1 MDNVVKLSAV
11 ERMPMRTLRSAS
23 DAFLAGIANANTA
36 RAYRSTLV
44 ALQKEFGEDSSLD
57 VLEGE
62 QAADRVAAWF
72 ADRWGSSSANTV
84 NARLRALGSAC
95 SWWSKQNWLASDP
108 LRRLASRP
116 VPPDRTRALSRA
128 VVQELLGRE
137 GVALRER
144 VLWRL
149 LYESA
154 ARAGEV
160 LALDVGDLDLA
171 NRRARV
177 RRKGGAVDTIT
188 WQTPTARLLPRLL
201 DGRRSGPLFVTD
213 RRAKGQALGQVPG
226 QDLAPDGRGRLSYRR
241 AEELFVAASGGSTLH
256 QLRHSALT
264 HAAEDGAQVPM
275 LMAYSGHT
283 SVSSVAKYARISAE
297 RLGAWQDGRDPA
309 ARRGVR

>member
-1 MDNVVKLSAV
+1 MGEVLALPGTGS
-11 ERMPMRTLRSAS
+11 ERTLRSA
-23 DAFLAGIANANTA
+23 AEQFLEGVGNPNTK
-36 RAYRSTLV
+36 RAYRTALD
-44 ALQKEFGEDSSLD
+44 ALQAEFGADASLD

-62 QAADRVAAWF
+62 AGADRVADWF
-72 ADRWGSSSANTV
+72 ASRWGSASANTV
-84 NARLRALGSAC
+84 NARMRGLSSAC
-95 SWWSKQNWLASDP
+95 AWWSKQGWLTGDP
-108 LRRLASRP
+108 LRRLTSRP
-116 VPPDRTRALSRA
+116 VPPDRTRALTRA
-128 VVQELLGRE
+128 VVQELLGRD

-154 ARAGEV
+154 ARASEV
-160 LALDVGDLDLA
+160 LELDVEDLDLA
-171 NRRARV
+171 NRRTRV
-177 RRKGGAVDTIT
+177 RRKGGAIDTIT

-201 DGRRSGPLFVTD
+201 DGRRTGPVFLTD
-213 RRAKGQALGQVPG
+213 RRAKGQATGQVPV

-241 AEELFVAASGGSTLH
+241 AEEQFVAASGGSTLH

-264 HAAEDGAQVPM
+264 HAAEDGAQVPI

-309 ARRGVR
+309 ARRGAR

>member
-1 MDNVVKLSAV
+1 MPAV
-11 ERMPMRTLRSAS
+11 ERAPVRTLRSAS
-23 DAFLAGIANANTA
+23 DAFLDGIANANTA
-36 RAYRSTLV
+36 RAYRT
-44 ALQKEFGEDSSLD
+44 ALDALLAEFGADSSLD

-62 QAADRVAAWF
+62 QAADRVASWF
-72 ADRWGSSSANTV
+72 ADRWGSASANTV
-84 NARLRALGSAC
+84 NARLRALGSARA
-95 SWWSKQNWLASDP
+95 WWAKQGWLEDDP
-108 LRRLASRP
+108 LRRLTSRS

-154 ARAGEV
+154 ARASEV
-160 LALDVGDLDLA
+160 LALDVEDLDLA

-201 DGRRSGPLFVTD
+201 GGRARGPVFVTD

-226 QDLAPDGRGRLSYRR
+226 QDLSPEGRGRLSYRR
-241 AEELFVAASGGSTLH
+241 AEELFVVASGGSTLH

-264 HAAEDGAQVPM
+264 HAAEDGAQVPI

-297 RLGAWQDGRDPA
+297 RLGAWQAERDPA
-309 ARRGVR
+309 ARRGAR